1 MRRDRPGRAKL
12 AAMTTAATCHCG
24 AVTLEVPTAPTQVTS
39 CNCSICRRLGALW
52 AYYEPSAMR
61 IVGETAKYQWGGK
74 RIDFHRCVTCG
85 CTTHWSPVDPAGK
98 RMGVNSRLMDPAIVA
113 AARVKRVDGA
123 AGTWATL
130 D

>member
-1 MRRDRPGRAKL
+1 MACGHAKL
-12 AAMTTAATCHCG
+12 AAMATAATCHCG

-52 AYYEPSAMR
+52 AYYDPSVVR
-61 IVGETAKYQWGGK
+61 IVGETSKYRWGDK
-74 RIDFHRCVTCG
+74 TLDIHHCATCG
-85 CTTHWSPVDPAGK
+85 CTTHWSPVDPTSN
-98 RMGVNSRLMDPAIVA
+98 RMGVNSRLMDPVIVD

-123 AGTWATL
+123 ADTWATL